1 MIGGCRRMPGVHTLF
16 PQPQAVSSV
25 LELQKG
31 KVRCP
36 LMVVSRCPP
45 IRLRNMLALGGS
57 VSATRLWWAIR
68 TKPLHTDPHRFL
80 KPSPIVRV
88 SAFRSNSSRFRGSS
102 SLREVCS
109 QISYLS
115 VQIWTSPTIRTSA
128 LGLSTSYFNNAGLC
142 AR

>member
-36 LMVVSRCPP
+36 LMVVSRCP

-88 SAFRSNSSRFRGSS
+88 SAFRSNSSRFTDTLGKLFASRGVLSNLVS
-102 SLREVCS
+102 KGSNMD
-109 QISYLS
+109 ISYDSNPGTWSIHVL
-115 VQIWTSPTIRTSA
+115 
-128 LGLSTSYFNNAGLC
+128 F
-142 AR
+142 